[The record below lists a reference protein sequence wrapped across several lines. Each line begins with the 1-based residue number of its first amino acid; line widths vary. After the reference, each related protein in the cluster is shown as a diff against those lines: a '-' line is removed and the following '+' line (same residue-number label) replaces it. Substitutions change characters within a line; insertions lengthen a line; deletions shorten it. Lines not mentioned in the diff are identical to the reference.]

1 MKNEFCLLSVFQMHI
16 VCGHSL
22 EVNVTSELDFYVST
36 NQVKLLQDIY
46 TDSMKCLSS
55 HSKGSTELINRH
67 FDFHGASS
75 DRPSVDSGV
84 GSDTSVNTT
93 ERRRHAS
100 SPPQQIPSCS
110 ASSAASVDQSQI
122 SEKTA
127 PFDILLTA
135 GRIACTVYSHRVLK
149 NDYRLPPE
157 SSKLGA
163 TERFSKSDLE
173 TKDRPVFALDADCYV
188 AEDGVSEPFVAY
200 SGCGIPADGCSDFA
214 FMNIHK
220 RGSLEEDNVIPG
232 GSTCIVPFLY
242 VYISQPHTV
251 ISCRSTSQ
259 KFVMSCYDVLLK
271 GPPDKYVI
279 PGNSFLTLNR
289 HISQTH
295 ALSNREHSYLRSK
308 GHSSLICY
316 FW

>member
-1 MKNEFCLLSVFQMHI
+1 MSFNIVMVRTINEELVEFIFNFIQMHI

-36 NQVKLLQDIY
+36 NQVNLLQAIY
-46 TDSMKCLSS
+46 SDSVRCLSS
-55 HSKGSTELINRH
+55 VNTGSTELTRRH
-67 FDFHGASS
+67 SDFHGASS

-84 GSDTSVNTT
+84 ESDVSVNMT
-93 ERRRHAS
+93 ERRRHACS
-100 SPPQQIPSCS
+100 TPQQIPSCS

-122 SEKTA
+122 FEKTA
-127 PFDILLTA
+127 PFDVLLTA
-135 GRIACTVYSHRVLK
+135 GRIACTVYSHKVLK
-149 NDYRLPPE
+149 DDYKFPPE
-157 SSKLGA
+157 SSKMGS
-163 TERFSKSDLE
+163 ERKFSKSDLE
-173 TKDRPVFALDADCYV
+173 TKDIPVFPINADCYA
-188 AEDGVSEPFVAY
+188 AEDSMSEPFVTY

-220 RGSLEEDNVIPG
+220 RSSLEDDDIIPG

-251 ISCRSTSQ
+251 ISCHTSGQ

-279 PGNSFLTLNR
+279 PGRSFLMFKPT
-289 HISQTH
+289 
-295 ALSNREHSYLRSK
+295 
-308 GHSSLICY
+308 
-316 FW
+316 FP